1 MLRFEQMENGLY
13 LLTYEQC
20 GVTLKRVF
28 AEPSEKVNIADLKPV
43 EKPDFEI
50 VIND

>member
-1 MLRFEQMENGLY
+1 MLRLEQMENGLY
-13 LLTYEQC
+13 LLTYVQN
-20 GVTLKRVF
+20 GVSLKRVF
-28 AEPSEKVNIADLKPV
+28 AEPSEKVDISQLIPV

>member
-1 MLRFEQMENGLY
+1 MLRLEQMENGLY
-13 LLTYEQC
+13 LLTVEHN
-20 GVTLKRVF
+20 GITLKRVF
-28 AEPSEKVNIADLKPV
+28 ADPSEKVDISQLKPV